1 MFNDVG
7 KGIMRIA
14 KFEGWCVFLFFVVA
28 AFYSL
33 FKGEGQLFFPMI
45 FIGLFGFISA
55 WPLYGIGQVVDDIH
69 AMRMQISPEKE
80 IKKEEPLPEL

>member
-1 MFNDVG
+1 MFKDVG

-14 KFEGWCVFLFFVVA
+14 KFEGWCFFIFFAIA
-28 AFYSL
+28 AIVSL

-55 WPLYGIGQVVDDIH
+55 WPLYGVGQVVDDIH
-69 AMRMQISPEKE
+69 AIRNEVAPEKE
-80 IKKEEPLPEL
+80 IKKEEALPEL